1 MMLVSGLVLQKMG
14 RGRGMPED
22 QELKGAWRA
31 DNDQEGI
38 QHKHCACWKGPAGK
52 NVRKA
57 REKQL
62 QRAAL

>member
-1 MMLVSGLVLQKMG
+1 
-14 RGRGMPED
+14 MPED

-38 QHKHCACWKGPAGK
+38 QHKHCAYWKGPAGK